1 MALSHPIPVRLPQ
14 EQLTWLD
21 GKRRGPTTTRAQ
33 ALRLVLDEAMRRE
46 LTRTD
51 SQGWGGHGDL

>member
-21 GKRRGPTTTRAQ
+21 GKRRGPITTRAQ
-33 ALRLVLDEAMRRE
+33 ALRLVLDEAMDRE
-46 LTRTD
+46 QAGSD
-51 SQGWGGHGDL
+51 SQDWGGHGGH

>member
-21 GKRRGPTTTRAQ
+21 GKRRGPITTRAQ
-33 ALRLVLDEAMRRE
+33 ALRLVLDEAMDRE
-46 LTRTD
+46 LTQD
-51 SQGWGGHGDL
+51 WGDDAGH